1 MEHALVAISAAPHIG
16 QSMTCSFCHTPLP
29 GPSRYCM
36 ACGADASDPHGGAA
50 QRAAL
55 KELFDSLQ
63 VAVEGRYRVTDLLG
77 RGGMG
82 AVFLAEDLR
91 LGRRVALKVLRPE
104 LAEDEEFVHR
114 FEREARNAAGLDHPN
129 IVPLYSVEQ
138 VGRFHYFTMKY
149 VSGKPLDEVLA
160 DKPLPA
166 DQARRIL
173 AQAAAGLGH
182 AHQRGVIHRDVKPQN
197 LMLDDSGRVLI
208 TDFGISKALQ
218 AETQYTST
226 GQMVGTPNY
235 LSPEQAQSLPVDGRS
250 DQYALACVGYR
261 MVVGHLPLTAD
272 SVHALLY
279 KHIHVTPARARDA
292 RPGVPDDL
300 SAALER
306 ALAKDPAHRFPS
318 MEEFAAAVSGE
329 SRPQELSSRSTPPR
343 QAGRRRVLALAAA
356 IAALVVGAVGVALW
370 RAGQSESADIS
381 AGSRRG
387 QAEPPPSDLD
397 TAVVTPP
404 AAPSAATDTAPAA
417 ITVPP
422 SPAPPPPKRQPPARP
437 SKTARPGPP
446 TPATTV
452 QPPTAAGYLTVNS
465 VPYGTVSI
473 DGVEAGDTPV
483 VGRELPPGQHK
494 VRITREGFR
503 PETTTVTITAGNEV
517 RLSRTLVPGP

>member
-1 MEHALVAISAAPHIG
+1 
-16 QSMTCSFCHTPLP
+16 
-29 GPSRYCM
+29 M

-50 QRAAL
+50 QRPAL
-55 KELFDSLQ
+55 KELFDSLK
-63 VAVEGRYRVTDLLG
+63 VAVEGRYRVTDMLG

-104 LAEDEEFVHR
+104 LAEDPEFVNR
-114 FEREARNAAGLDHPN
+114 FEREARIAAGLDHPN

-138 VGRFHYFTMKY
+138 VGSFHYFTMKY
-149 VSGKPLDEVLA
+149 VEGKPLDEVLA
-160 DKPLPA
+160 EEPLPA

-173 AQAAAGLGH
+173 TQAAAGLGH
-182 AHQRGVIHRDVKPQN
+182 AHQRGVIHRDIKPQN

-218 AETQYTST
+218 AEIQYTST

-250 DQYALACVGYR
+250 DQYSLACVGYR
-261 MVVGHLPLTAD
+261 MVVGRLPFTAD

-279 KHIHVTPARARDA
+279 KHIYVTPARANEA
-292 RPGVPDDL
+292 RPDVPDDL
-300 SAALER
+300 SDALQR
-306 ALAKDPAHRFPS
+306 ALAKDPAHRFRS

-329 SRPQELSSRSTPPR
+329 ARQVMSPRSALTPQP
-343 QAGRRRVLALAAA
+343 GRRRVLVLAAS
-356 IAALVVGAVGVALW
+356 IAALVAGAVGVALW
-370 RAGQSESADIS
+370 RAGQPESAAVS
-381 AGSRRG
+381 GEETPEAPRT
-387 QAEPPPSDLD
+387 ALD
-397 TAVVTPP
+397 TAVAAPP
-404 AAPSAATDTAPAA
+404 ATPSVPTDTAPAA
-417 ITVPP
+417 TL
-422 SPAPPPPKRQPPARP
+422 APPPSVPPPPAVTDTAPKRAAKPSETKRQPPARP
-437 SKTARPGPP
+437 PKTARAVPP

-452 QPPTAAGYLTVNS
+452 QPPTTSGYLTVNS

-503 PETTTVTITAGNEV
+503 PETTTVTITSGNEV

>member
-1 MEHALVAISAAPHIG
+1 
-16 QSMTCSFCHTPLP
+16 MTCSFCHTPLP
-29 GPSRYCM
+29 GQSRYCM
-36 ACGADASDPHGGAA
+36 ACGADVSDPHGGEA

-55 KELFDSLQ
+55 KELFDSLK
-63 VAVEGRYRVTDLLG
+63 VAVEGRYRVTDMLG

-104 LAEDEEFVHR
+104 LAEDQEFVHR

-149 VSGKPLDEVLA
+149 VNGKPLDEVLA
-160 DKPLPA
+160 DEPLPA

-173 AQAAAGLGH
+173 TQAAAGLGH

-250 DQYALACVGYR
+250 DQYSLACVGYR

-300 SAALER
+300 SDALER

-329 SRPQELSSRSTPPR
+329 SGAQGMPRRSPPPR
-343 QAGRRRVLALAAA
+343 LAGRRRVLALAAA
-356 IAALVVGAVGVALW
+356 IAALVIGVVGVALW
-370 RAGQSESADIS
+370 HADQPESADIS
-381 AGSRRG
+381 
-387 QAEPPPSDLD
+387 
-397 TAVVTPP
+397 VTPP
-404 AAPSAATDTAPAA
+404 AAPSAASDTAPAA

-422 SPAPPPPKRQPPARP
+422 PPAPPPPAVADTTPNRTAKPSEPKRRPPARP
-437 SKTARPGPP
+437 SKTARAGPP
-446 TPATTV
+446 TPATMV
-452 QPPTAAGYLTVNS
+452 QPPPGSGYLTVNS

>member
-1 MEHALVAISAAPHIG
+1 
-16 QSMTCSFCHTPLP
+16 
-29 GPSRYCM
+29 M

-50 QRAAL
+50 QRPAL
-55 KELFDSLQ
+55 KELFDSLK
-63 VAVEGRYRVTDLLG
+63 VAVEGRYRVTDMLG

-104 LAEDEEFVHR
+104 LAEDQEFVHR
-114 FEREARNAAGLDHPN
+114 FEREARIAAGLDHSN

-138 VGRFHYFTMKY
+138 VGSFHYFTMKY
-149 VSGKPLDEVLA
+149 VDGKALDQVLA
-160 DKPLPA
+160 DEPLPA

-173 AQAAAGLGH
+173 TQAAAGLGH

-218 AETQYTST
+218 AEVQYTST

-250 DQYALACVGYR
+250 DQYSLACVGYR
-261 MVVGHLPLTAD
+261 MVVGHLPFTAD

-300 SAALER
+300 SDALER

-329 SRPQELSSRSTPPR
+329 SRPQGMSARSAPRR
-343 QAGRRRVLALAAA
+343 QAGRRRVYALAAS

-370 RAGQSESADIS
+370 HASQPESADIS
-381 AGSRRG
+381 AVSRRG
-387 QAEPPPSDLD
+387 QAEPPRTDPD
-397 TAVVTPP
+397 TAVVAPP
-404 AAPSAATDTAPAA
+404 AAPSVGNDTAPAA
-417 ITVPP
+417 ITAP
-422 SPAPPPPKRQPPARP
+422 STPTPPPPPAAVDTTPSRTEKPSEPKRRPARP
-437 SKTARPGPP
+437 TARAGPP

-452 QPPTAAGYLTVNS
+452 QPPAVAGYLTVNS

-503 PETTTVTITAGNEV
+503 PETTTVTITTGNEV